1 MNTMRPIIHFL
12 KKPINK
18 CVFIPFILHVKR
30 EKTILEN
37 YREPPY
43 LRKRLISSRFSFFA
57 TFIPTNKPSW
67 LTLFPTN
74 NYRFVT
80 LFLTNK

>member
-1 MNTMRPIIHFL
+1 MNKMRPIIHFL
-12 KKPINK
+12 KKSINK
-18 CVFIPFILHVKR
+18 CVFILHIKK

-43 LRKRLISSRFSFFA
+43 LRKRLISNRFSLFA
-57 TFIPTNKPSW
+57 TFIPTNNPSW
-67 LTLFPTN
+67 LTLFLTN
-74 NYRFVT
+74 NHRFVT

>member
-1 MNTMRPIIHFL
+1 MNTMRPNIHFQ
-12 KKPINK
+12 KKSINK
-18 CVFIPFILHVKR
+18 CVFILHIKK

-43 LRKRLISSRFSFFA
+43 LRKRLISNRFSLFA
-57 TFIPTNKPSW
+57 TFILTNNPSW